1 MVERAA
7 QSDSDQTGCDRLLLY
22 LFLLKCVRSVSDW
35 RRGMLKL
42 FVRQTWKLRNDASVS
57 RNFVMCKL
65 YLPFCHVLFLHILQR
80 LQDETYIVSGLILR
94 MPYLPVPYF
103 STGILA
109 PQIVP

>member
-1 MVERAA
+1 
-7 QSDSDQTGCDRLLLY
+7 
-22 LFLLKCVRSVSDW
+22 
-35 RRGMLKL
+35 
-42 FVRQTWKLRNDASVS
+42 
-57 RNFVMCKL
+57 MCKL